1 MSFKRFGIMLDMSR
15 NAVMHVP
22 ALKKFIVT
30 LSDMGY
36 NTLLLYTEDTYE
48 IPGEPYFGHFRGRYS
63 QQELRQIVDFAGE
76 QGMEVIPCIQT
87 LAHLNAIFKWP
98 VYNQIRDC
106 NDILLADEEK
116 TYQLIGKMLDSV
128 KACYRSEYVHIG
140 MDEAHMVGLGKHLD
154 RFGYEDRFAL
164 LSRHLKRVCQMV
176 TDRGLKS
183 IMWGDMFFRLK
194 NNGVYNC
201 YEPIVPTPEEVDIP
215 QEVAITN
222 WDYYSADQARYEIM
236 LRAHKQLGNPVWYA
250 GGIWTWTGFAPDNA
264 FSLRSTLAAIRACRV
279 ENIEN
284 IFMTIW
290 GDDGNE
296 CPRYAALSALY
307 AAACFAR
314 GEESMEKIK
323 ADFEDKYHIPFD
335 AFQLLDLHV
344 PSDAMEAKNAVSCQE
359 KYLLYNDPFLG
370 ICDSTLS
377 GNENAYYARTAE
389 ALKPYINHPEYGN
402 TFRMLGQLALVLS
415 RKAELGVRTRALYQ
429 AVDKPG
435 IRQLIADYEQCI
447 LDTEAFLC
455 IFRSVWMAE
464 NKPHGFE
471 IQEIRIGGLIQ
482 RLRSCKERLEQW
494 CSQDTPIPELAE
506 QALDLEGGGTEFT
519 RRHFRY
525 PNWIA
530 MFSPNVASMI

>member
-1 MSFKRFGIMLDMSR
+1 MAFKRLGIMLDMSR

-63 QQELRQIVDFAGE
+63 QEELRQIVAFAGE
-76 QGMEVIPCIQT
+76 YGMEVIPCIQT
-87 LAHLNAIFKWP
+87 LAHLNAIFLWKP
-98 VYNQIRDC
+98 YQSIQDC
-106 NDILLADEEK
+106 NDILLAGEEK

-140 MDEAHMVGLGKHLD
+140 MDEAHMVGLGKYLD

-164 LSRHLKRVCQMV
+164 LSRHLKRVCQMA
-176 TDRGLKS
+176 TERGLKP

-201 YEPIVPTPEEVDIP
+201 YDPIVPTPEEVDIP
-215 QEVAITN
+215 PEVTITH
-222 WDYYSADQARYEIM
+222 WDYYTADQSRYEIM
-236 LRAHKQLGNPVWYA
+236 LRAHKQLGQPVWYA

-264 FSLRSTLAAIRACRV
+264 FSLRSTLTAIRACRT
-279 ENIEN
+279 ENVEN

-296 CPRYAALSALY
+296 CPRYAALSALF
-307 AAACFAR
+307 AAACFAN
-314 GEESMEKIK
+314 GQEDMEWIR
-323 ADFEDKYHIPFD
+323 AEFEKKYRIPFD
-335 AFQLLDLHV
+335 AFQLLDLHEDNNQTE
-344 PSDAMEAKNAVSCQE
+344 SKNAVSCQD
-359 KYLLYNDPFLG
+359 KYLLFNDPFLG
-370 ICDSTLS
+370 VCDSTLS
-377 GNENAYYARTAE
+377 GNENVSYRLAAE
-389 ALKPYINHPEYGN
+389 ALAPYANHPEYGHV
-402 TFRMLGQLALVLS
+402 FRSLSQLAAVLS
-415 RKAELGVRTRALYQ
+415 RKAELGARTRALYQ
-429 AVDKPG
+429 AGDKQG
-435 IRQLIADYEQCI
+435 MQLLIADYEQCI
-447 LDTEAFLC
+447 LDTEAFLRL
-455 IFRSVWMAE
+455 FRKVWMAE

-471 IQEIRIGGLIQ
+471 IQEIRIGGTIQ
-482 RLRSCKERLEQW
+482 RLRSCRERLEQW

-506 QALDLEGGGTEFT
+506 QALDLQGGGTEFT

-525 PNWIA
+525 PRWEL
-530 MFSPNVASMI
+530 MVSPNVVRLP